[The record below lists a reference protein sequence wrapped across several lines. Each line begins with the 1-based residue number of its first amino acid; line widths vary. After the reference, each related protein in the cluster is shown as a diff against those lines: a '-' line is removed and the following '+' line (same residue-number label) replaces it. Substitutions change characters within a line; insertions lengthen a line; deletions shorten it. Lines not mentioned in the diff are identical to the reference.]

1 MGNRAVAYNIPGHIV
16 DGNNVLEVYKVA
28 GEAVRRA
35 RAGEGPTLI
44 ECKTYR
50 TRAHSEGMRDAGYR
64 TQEEVDSWKARD
76 PIKTYKQKLLDN
88 GRPSEDFEEIEA
100 DTQPL
105 IDDASEFAKNSP
117 WPDAAT
123 ATRYIYREMT
133 HA

>member
-1 MGNRAVAYNIPGHIV
+1 
-16 DGNNVLEVYKVA
+16 
-28 GEAVRRA
+28 VRRA

-88 GRPSEDFEEIEA
+88 GLPADDFEEIEA
-100 DTQPL
+100 DTQAL
-105 IDDASEFAKNSP
+105 IEDASEFAKASP
-117 WPDAAT
+117 WPDPAT
-123 ATRYIYREMT
+123 ATKYIYSEVA